1 MKYTFEKLNKDN
13 FRKYFDYLLLASRL
27 EPELMCSSDI
37 NKEELYER
45 LDDELVKRSPSI
57 LALYE
62 ENVVGRIEYHF
73 YSCFQDKYRICYV
86 DWLYVLPENRHK
98 GIAKQ
103 LFSEMTKDCDKH
115 NIDEIRLIRATNKNA
130 NDFYDSFKSAKL
142 CELPFFTKHL
152 NNSSECF

>member
-1 MKYTFEKLNKDN
+1 MQYTFEKLNKDN
-13 FRKYFDYLLLASRL
+13 FSTYFDYLLLATTL

-45 LDDELVKRSPSI
+45 LDDELAKRSISI
-57 LALYE
+57 LAMDE
-62 ENVVGRIEYHF
+62 EKVVGRIEYHF
-73 YSCFQDKYRICYV
+73 YFCFQDGYRICYV
-86 DWLYVLPENRHK
+86 DWLYVLPKNRNK

-103 LFSEMTKDCDKH
+103 LFSEMTKDCAKH

-142 CELPFFTKHL
+142 CELPFFIKQL